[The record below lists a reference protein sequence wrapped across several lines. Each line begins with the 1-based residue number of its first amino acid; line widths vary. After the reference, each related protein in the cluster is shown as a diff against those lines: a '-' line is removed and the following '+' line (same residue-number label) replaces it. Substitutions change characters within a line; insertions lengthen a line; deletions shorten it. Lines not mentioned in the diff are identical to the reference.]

1 MLSSFVWILVLQT
14 AVSAIAPR
22 PALSVGLLNPPDYRG
37 SALTL
42 RIGDGAPCVIPA
54 SEPSTRCVL
63 DIPIGADTLRIEG
76 ELQQIG
82 SNKRPQRAR
91 GSKTLRLL
99 DLGPLFAPLRDE
111 TRPFGERLRAFVAA
125 KAALDARLPDSSS
138 GTVEIDTAIR
148 ATDAQIRAAEQRL
161 GYRLPREH
169 VALLEH
175 GQLNIDDSSTEE
187 AADIK
192 TTWDAMIRNWGTP
205 ADILA
210 GETKPATK
218 AVFRATTLLYTEVG
232 DGLGGLLFHPASP
245 ACQGG
250 PGFYFVHQD
259 DINDPLLLKH
269 EDGACHSYADAMRWL
284 LMTQA
289 LVGYQDSDD
298 NLVIIDR
305 ASPVPA
311 RMRLEP
317 LATGGFEFVL
327 RGEWETWR

>member
-14 AVSAIAPR
+14 AVPVIAPR
-22 PALSVGLLNPPDYRG
+22 SALSVGLLNPPDYRG

-42 RIGDGAPCVIPA
+42 RIGDSAPCVIPA
-54 SEPSTRCVL
+54 NEPSTRCEL

-192 TTWDAMIRNWGTP
+192 RRGTP
-205 ADILA
+205 
-210 GETKPATK
+210 
-218 AVFRATTLLYTEVG
+218 
-232 DGLGGLLFHPASP
+232 
-245 ACQGG
+245 
-250 PGFYFVHQD
+250 
-259 DINDPLLLKH
+259 
-269 EDGACHSYADAMRWL
+269 
-284 LMTQA
+284 
-289 LVGYQDSDD
+289 
-298 NLVIIDR
+298 
-305 ASPVPA
+305 
-311 RMRLEP
+311 
-317 LATGGFEFVL
+317 
-327 RGEWETWR
+327 